1 MADQLIQLCSLS
13 SGWPLTC
20 TLVACTGCK
29 PVNQR
34 GLQSAWLLISNET
47 KWMGMIHIVI
57 FFFKYFFFYSL
68 FPFFED
74 VGSWWTACKLWFRD
88 HCCRRKSNWVNW
100 PRQSNTAAWQKR
112 NMKKRAVKPRVTHI
126 ILSNSFLD
134 AYMTEWFRLTNPRK
148 SRKRHNGRSHLEQ
161 VRGRFSVCY

>member
-47 KWMGMIHIVI
+47 EWSILSFSFSNISSSIHYFHFLKMSGVDERPVNCDFEIIVVVENQTELTDPDNQTQPPD
-57 FFFKYFFFYSL
+57 K
-68 FPFFED
+68 EE
-74 VGSWWTACKLWFRD
+74 TR
-88 HCCRRKSNWVNW
+88 
-100 PRQSNTAAWQKR
+100 
-112 NMKKRAVKPRVTHI
+112 KKRAVQPRVTHI

-134 AYMTEWFRLTNPRK
+134 VYVTEWFRLANLRK